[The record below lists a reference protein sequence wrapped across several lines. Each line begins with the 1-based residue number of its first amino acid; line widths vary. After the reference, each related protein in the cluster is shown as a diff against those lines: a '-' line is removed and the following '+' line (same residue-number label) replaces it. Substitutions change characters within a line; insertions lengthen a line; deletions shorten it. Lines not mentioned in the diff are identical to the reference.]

1 MSGKLGVLILDTRF
15 PRLPGDPG
23 NPATYEVPVILR
35 RVEKA
40 TVDKIVSRSITDD
53 VAHLFIKA
61 AKELERENVTAITT
75 SCGFLI
81 YLQDKLA
88 RNVNIPV
95 FTSTL
100 LLLPL
105 AWRITQKPVGILTA
119 NSDALTMEHLRKAGA
134 ENIDVRIKGLED
146 KPEFRRVILED
157 SPTMDIERMRRDI
170 VEAAKELVDGNPDI
184 GSIVCEC
191 TNLAPFREDI
201 KKAARKPV
209 FDYLTLVTMVISSTT
224 S

>member
-15 PRLPGDPG
+15 PRLLGDPG
-23 NPATYEVPVILR
+23 NPATYEVPAILR

-201 KKAARKPV
+201 KKAAGKPV
-209 FDYLTLVTMVISSTT
+209 FDYLTLVTMAVSSTT
-224 S
+224 F

>member
-23 NPATYEVPVILR
+23 NPATYKVPAILR

-53 VAHLFIKA
+53 VAHLFVKA
-61 AKELERENVTAITT
+61 AKEFERENVTAITT

-157 SPTMDIERMRRDI
+157 SPTMGIERMRRDI

-201 KKAARKPV
+201 KKAAGKPV
-209 FDYLTLVTMVISSTT
+209 FDYLTLVTMAVSSTT
-224 S
+224 F

>member
-23 NPATYEVPVILR
+23 NPATYKVPAILR

-61 AKELERENVTAITT
+61 AKELEGENVTAITT

-201 KKAARKPV
+201 KKAAGKPV
-209 FDYLTLVTMVISSTT
+209 FDYLTLVTMAVSSTT

>member
-23 NPATYEVPVILR
+23 NPATYKVPAILR

-53 VAHLFIKA
+53 VAHLFVKA

-201 KKAARKPV
+201 KKAAGKPV
-209 FDYLTLVTMVISSTT
+209 FDYLTLVTMAVSSTT
-224 S
+224 F

>member
-23 NPATYEVPVILR
+23 NPATYKVPAILR

-61 AKELERENVTAITT
+61 AKELEGENVTAITT

-105 AWRITQKPVGILTA
+105 AWKITQKPVGILTA
-119 NSDALTMEHLRKAGA
+119 NSDALTMEHIRKAGA
-134 ENIDVRIKGLED
+134 ENINVRIKGLED
-146 KPEFRRVILED
+146 KPEF
-157 SPTMDIERMRRDI
+157 
-170 VEAAKELVDGNPDI
+170 
-184 GSIVCEC
+184 
-191 TNLAPFREDI
+191 
-201 KKAARKPV
+201 
-209 FDYLTLVTMVISSTT
+209 
-224 S
+224 

>member
-1 MSGKLGVLILDTRF
+1 
-15 PRLPGDPG
+15 
-23 NPATYEVPVILR
+23 
-35 RVEKA
+35 
-40 TVDKIVSRSITDD
+40 
-53 VAHLFIKA
+53 
-61 AKELERENVTAITT
+61 
-75 SCGFLI
+75 
-81 YLQDKLA
+81 
-88 RNVNIPV
+88 V

-157 SPTMDIERMRRDI
+157 STTMDIERMRRDI

-201 KKAARKPV
+201 KKAAGKPV
-209 FDYLTLVTMVISSTT
+209 FDYLTLVTMAVSSTT